1 MNLSIIKT
9 QIRREFWEHK
19 TGFVYAP
26 VIATTLFLCLLAYM
40 ACVFI
45 QHYSGGQLPFSGNID
60 LHGGGA
66 SYHIDA
72 SDADAG
78 KKFGLLM
85 NDFRAGN
92 SETLEI
98 FFSTAVGINFCLVML
113 VALIVLAVYNH
124 GCLFDDRKN
133 RDILFWRSMPVS
145 ETTNVL
151 VKLGMLLFAFPLIA
165 LVLNLVVTLVV
176 FIGTSAFLMFQGVAM
191 GTWML
196 ALLKSRAL
204 LLAFEIFIL
213 NILWM
218 LAFMPI
224 IGFVLWVSAFAK
236 KSPFL
241 IAALIPTGLLI
252 GDKLLQGYLGINLHM
267 IDALDAY
274 TVFLTNA
281 FDFIDGSK
289 SLYGYVALL
298 GPTLLAMVVGGAFV
312 VAAIWFR
319 NHRYEI

>member
-9 QIRREFWEHK
+9 QIRRELWEHK
-19 TGFVYAP
+19 TGFIYAP
-26 VIATTLFLCLLAYM
+26 VIATVLFLCLLAY
-40 ACVFI
+40 AAIAFV
-45 QHYSGGQLPFSGNID
+45 QNYSAGHLPFSGNID
-60 LHGGGA
+60 LHGSGA

-72 SDADAG
+72 KDADAG
-78 KKFGLLM
+78 QKFDALM
-85 NDFRAGN
+85 NDFRTGS
-92 SETLEI
+92 SETLEM

-151 VKLGMLLFAFPLIA
+151 VKLGMLLFAFPIIA
-165 LVLNLVVTLVV
+165 LVLNLVVTLIV
-176 FIGTSAFLMFQGVAM
+176 FIGTSIFLMFQGIAI
-191 GTWML
+191 GGWIL

-204 LLAFEIFIL
+204 LLALEIFIL

-241 IAALIPTGLLI
+241 IAALIPIGLLML
-252 GDKLLQGYLGINLHM
+252 DKLLQSYLGVNLQVIN
-267 IDALDAY
+267 ALDVY
-274 TVFLTNA
+274 TAFLASA
-281 FDFIDGSK
+281 FDFIDVNK
-289 SLYGYVALL
+289 NLYGYVALL
-298 GPTLLAMVVGGAFV
+298 KPTLLAMAVGGVFV
-312 VAAIWFR
+312 AAAIWFR